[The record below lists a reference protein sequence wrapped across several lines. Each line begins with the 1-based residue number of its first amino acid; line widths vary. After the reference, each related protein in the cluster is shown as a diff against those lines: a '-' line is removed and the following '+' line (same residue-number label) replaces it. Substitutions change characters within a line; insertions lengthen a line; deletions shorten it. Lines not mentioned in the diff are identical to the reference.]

1 MTSTSGTRSISIADE
16 MTTDIK
22 GVAEMADE
30 TQTIRVYDLK
40 GILVKTATSI
50 KEAQQ
55 GLQTGIYFVNG
66 KKIIIK

>member
-1 MTSTSGTRSISIADE
+1 